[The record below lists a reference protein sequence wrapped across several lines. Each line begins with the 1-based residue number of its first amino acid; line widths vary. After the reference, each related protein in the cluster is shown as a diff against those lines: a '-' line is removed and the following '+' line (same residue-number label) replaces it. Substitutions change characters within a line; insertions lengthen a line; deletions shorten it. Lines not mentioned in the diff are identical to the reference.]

1 MVESGGIPVIDIGGV
16 QNGDRAATER
26 VARELRAACMD
37 VGFFFL
43 NHHGVPQG
51 VVDDAFVE
59 TRALHALP
67 IDIKQ
72 RYPINEHNIGYMAS
86 GTSMQRSSAVH
97 RATRP
102 NLVASF
108 FMKRERHA
116 DDPGVVARLPL
127 RGMNQWPADLPKFRE
142 TMLDYMTA
150 MEGLGRRMLPLFA
163 AALDM
168 PFDYFAAFFR
178 EPSITLR
185 ISHYP
190 PQQSFDGEE
199 FGTGPHTD
207 AGFMT
212 FLAQAQV
219 RGLDI
224 QTRDGVWIPAPLM
237 PGMFLVNIGQILSR
251 WTNGLFPSTPHRVV
265 NLEGVERYAIPF
277 FFDPDFDAEVSCL
290 PTCQG
295 ADNPPQFPPI
305 RYLDH
310 IVAFTNRNFDHRR
323 KTA

>member
-1 MVESGGIPVIDIGGV
+1 MVESGGIPVIDIGDVEADGRDV
-16 QNGDRAATER
+16 
-26 VARELRAACMD
+26 VARALRAACIET
-37 VGFFFL
+37 GFFFL
-43 NHHGVPQG
+43 KHHGVAQD
-51 VVDDAFVE
+51 VVDRAFAA

-67 IDIKQ
+67 LETKQ
-72 RYPINEHNIGYMAS
+72 RYRINEHNIGYMAS
-86 GTSMQRSSAVH
+86 GASMQRSSDVH

-108 FMKRERHA
+108 FMKRERNA
-116 DDPGVVARLPL
+116 DDPEVVAGLAL
-127 RGMNQWPADLPKFRE
+127 RGLNQWPKELPAFRAA
-142 TMLDYMTA
+142 MLDYMTA

-163 AALDM
+163 TALDL
-168 PFDYFAAFFR
+168 PADYFTAFFR

-190 PQQSFDGEE
+190 PQASFDGEE

-212 FLAQAQV
+212 FLAQAEV

-224 QTRDGVWIPAPLM
+224 QTRDGAWIPAPVM

-251 WTNGLFPSTPHRVV
+251 WTNGLFPSTPHRVI
-265 NLEGVERYAIPF
+265 NLEGVERYSIPF
-277 FFDPDFDAEVSCL
+277 FFDPDLDAEVSCL
-290 PTCQG
+290 PTCQS
-295 ADNPPQFPPI
+295 AENPARFPPI

-310 IVAFTNRNFDHRR
+310 ILAFTNRNFDHRR